1 MGKISKEE
9 LSEMKFIN
17 KRFDFGD
24 VSDDTLLIA
33 DFSFVNISNNDLI
46 IDYVNPDCT
55 CTGFF
60 LSNDTVCP
68 GDTAFIQ
75 LQLNTEG
82 KHGFV
87 KIYLATPAIFKN
99 GSLPEFISKGS
110 YEGIEFELLNMA
122 IGKPIFIGGFDMKK
136 RQPKPMKKAVP
147 AGSVYYL
154 RSNKAQELASKLHSK
169 SISEINPEQGF
180 GICYCGTFNMNEL

>member
-1 MGKISKEE
+1 MKAFKKKKLKSGDWIQWMKDSKKYRYPVGKVVEDE
-9 LSEMKFIN
+9 N
-17 KRFDFGD
+17 K
-24 VSDDTLLIA
+24 
-33 DFSFVNISNNDLI
+33 N
-46 IDYVNPDCT
+46 
-55 CTGFF
+55 
-60 LSNDTVCP
+60 
-68 GDTAFIQ
+68 
-75 LQLNTEG
+75 
-82 KHGFV
+82 GFV

-180 GICYCGTFNMNEL
+180 GICYCGTFNISEL